1 VTVEI
6 RVAGAGELAAGL
18 GPISHYF
25 GMPAGP
31 SEDFVGR
38 IPVPE
43 GRMHV
48 ATDGEAV
55 VGGAGV
61 FPFDL
66 TVPGGPVRTAGVTVV
81 GVLPTYRR
89 RGILR
94 DLMRAQLDDI
104 HVRGEPLA
112 ALWASEGSIYG
123 RFGYGLGSLSGD
135 MEIPKVDGAFVRP
148 VRWEGSIRL
157 VGRDEALGLF
167 PRVFDRVV
175 ASTPGMLARSHQWWD
190 KRVLADSEWR
200 RGGGGE
206 LSFAVLEPD
215 GEPEAYAIY
224 RLNFSYTDGVPTGK
238 TVVVEAMGTTPGAS
252 AAIWRYL
259 LDIDWMV
266 TVEARLLPL
275 DHPLF
280 LLLLDPNRMRFR
292 VGDGL
297 WVRLVDVGAA
307 LAARSYAGDGGLVFE
322 VADEFC
328 GWNEGRW
335 ALDGSRTTAAPD
347 LRLSV
352 DALGCVYLGG
362 FSFAELLRAGRVEEA
377 TPGAVARADA
387 LFRTDAKPWCPE
399 IF

>member
-1 VTVEI
+1 
-6 RVAGAGELAAGL
+6 
-18 GPISHYF
+18 
-25 GMPAGP
+25 MPAGP
-31 SEDFVGR
+31 TEDFVAR

-48 ATDGEAV
+48 AADGEAV

-61 FPFDL
+61 FPLDL
-66 TVPGGPVRTAGVTVV
+66 TVPGGPVRIAGVTVV
-81 GVLPTYRR
+81 GVLPTHRR

-94 DLMRAQLDDI
+94 DLMRTQLDDV
-104 HVRGEPLA
+104 HARGEPLA

-123 RFGYGLGSLSGD
+123 RFGYGLASLCGD
-135 MEIPKVDGAFVRP
+135 IEIHKADAAVVRP
-148 VRWEGSIRL
+148 VEWEGLIRL
-157 VGRDEALGLF
+157 VERDEALGLF

-175 ASTPGMLARSHQWWD
+175 ASTPGMFARSHEWWD
-190 KRVLADSEWR
+190 KRVLEDPEWR
-200 RGGGGE
+200 RAGGGE
-206 LSFAVLEPD
+206 LAFAVLELD
-215 GEPEAYAIY
+215 GEPEAHALY

-238 TVVVEAMGTTPGAS
+238 TVVVEAMGATPEAS

-266 TVEARLLPL
+266 TVEAGLLPL

-280 LLLLDPNRMRFR
+280 LLLLDPNRMKFR

-307 LAARSYAGDGGLVFE
+307 LAARSYAGEGDVVFE
-322 VADEFC
+322 VTDAFC
-328 GWNEGRW
+328 PWNEGRW
-335 ALDGSRTTAAPD
+335 ALDGSRTTAQPD

-352 DALGCVYLGG
+352 EELACVYLGG
-362 FSFAELLRAGRVEEA
+362 FTFAELVRAGRVEEV

-387 LFRTDAKPWCPE
+387 LFRTDLKPWCPE